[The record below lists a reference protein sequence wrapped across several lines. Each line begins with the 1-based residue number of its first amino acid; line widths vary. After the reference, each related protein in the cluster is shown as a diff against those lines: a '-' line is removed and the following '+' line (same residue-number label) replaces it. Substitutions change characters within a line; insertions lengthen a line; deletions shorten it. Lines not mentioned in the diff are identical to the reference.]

1 MKKKYKQLQKD
12 FIPLKEGDIEGFIII
27 DGKHHTLFVHEKKEE
42 YQIKRPYHENN
53 TRHQG

>member
-27 DGKHHTLFVHEKKEE
+27 DGKHHTLFVHEKKEA

-53 TRHQG
+53 TRHK